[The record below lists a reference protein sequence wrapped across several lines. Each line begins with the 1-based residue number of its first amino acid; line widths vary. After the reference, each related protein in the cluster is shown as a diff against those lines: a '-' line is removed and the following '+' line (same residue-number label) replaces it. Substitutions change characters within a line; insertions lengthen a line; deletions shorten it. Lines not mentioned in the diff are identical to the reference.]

1 VHAKG
6 VPADYIELRNASSET
21 CDLTGWSL
29 TDELQSEDL
38 HFGTTVLP
46 PEGCWLGYQKGK
58 GSFSFGISSNLET
71 IYLKNPEGEVE
82 LLEVR
87 FDDPNRSVTIDIVGN
102 QRATIPSPGESN
114 AKDSED

>member
-1 VHAKG
+1 
-6 VPADYIELRNASSET
+6 
-21 CDLTGWSL
+21 
-29 TDELQSEDL
+29 
-38 HFGTTVLP
+38 
-46 PEGCWLGYQKGK
+46 
-58 GSFSFGISSNLET
+58 LET